1 MCYSRKKKMKL
12 TRHLKLDWSFQ
23 WGSGKAHRAGNA
35 HSVSDSAAEELASQ
49 AGGVGSE
56 PWVIFTFFPFSFFF
70 FPWLYT
76 QISYLCS
83 SRTFFS
89 VQCLANT
96 FKAKPAVFRIHSP
109 SFQAFLLVS
118 TTSFAAFSL
127 HDLFSLIHVMSP
139 SNNLFSFLPSYT

>member
-1 MCYSRKKKMKL
+1 MFLETNKIYKIFNAMCYSRKKKMKL

-96 FKAKPAVFRIHSP
+96 FKAKTCSVQDTLSILSGFPFGLHNILCC
-109 SFQAFLLVS
+109 FFL
-118 TTSFAAFSL
+118 T
-127 HDLFSLIHVMSP
+127 
-139 SNNLFSFLPSYT
+139 